1 MKIYDM
7 IKKLYDAFHRSLAPN
22 VEPGGGGGVWDP
34 LGISAVN
41 PFQVPLLNTNI
52 LVSSGGKVICEKGDA
67 KQG

>member
-1 MKIYDM
+1 MMRFIEVLRLM
-7 IKKLYDAFHRSLAPN
+7 WNL
-22 VEPGGGGGVWDP
+22 GGGVWDP